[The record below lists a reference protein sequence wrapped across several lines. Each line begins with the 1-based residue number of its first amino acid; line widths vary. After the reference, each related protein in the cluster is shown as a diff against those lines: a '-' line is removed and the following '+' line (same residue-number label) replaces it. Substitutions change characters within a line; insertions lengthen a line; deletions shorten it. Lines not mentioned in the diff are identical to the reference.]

1 MAMRASELKR
11 ILEGFG
17 FEWTTATG
25 GGSHFKIKRDGQ
37 RTVSI
42 SLHNGLKEEVSN
54 LLLRKLA
61 RQLGLAPET
70 LGCE

>member
-11 ILEGFG
+11 VLQELG
-17 FEWTTATG
+17 FEWETATG

-37 RTVSI
+37 RTVPI
-42 SLHNGLKEEVSN
+42 SLHHGLKEEVSDI
-54 LLLRKLA
+54 LLRKLA

-70 LGCE
+70 FGCK